1 MNISHSSPRS
11 EWQLLPTG
19 LIWCHCNCRWG
30 RYLCGRFWAANPHLG
45 MRGPYGHLGDGGSY
59 KYWWWLRR
67 VEVCGWLVVAGCG
80 QLCRGMRGVRR
91 RQLLTSQ
98 GRPRPSSN
106 QPLLCLASVYN
117 NRLAQDKHTS
127 VFHVCDE
134 IDIRQGSTYL
144 DY

>member
-1 MNISHSSPRS
+1 MRGGH
-11 EWQLLPTG
+11 TG
-19 LIWCHCNCRWG
+19 LYSLVIW
-30 RYLCGRFWAANPHLG
+30 A
-45 MRGPYGHLGDGGSY
+45 MVGHMGGGGGGSY
-59 KYWWWLRR
+59 GWRL
-67 VEVCGWLVVAGCG
+67 CGWLVVAGCG

-117 NRLAQDKHTS
+117 NRLDQDKHKS
-127 VFHVCDE
+127 ALIFHVCDE